1 MFFIYQ
7 SGNSTRTRHKIT
19 SLTGPDL
26 TCRRIHMKT
35 SIIIEQGKSYIYKIK
50 SRVSSKCTEAY
61 SRNGSKIFRILYK
74 VLRGVTCMLGV
85 LVYGGDGSGV
95 TSSGLASCIQVKGI
109 VPRVEYSF

>member
-1 MFFIYQ
+1 MFFINQ

-35 SIIIEQGKSYIYKIK
+35 SIIIEQGNSYIYKIK
-50 SRVSSKCTEAY
+50 SRVPSKCTEAY

-74 VLRGVTCMLGV
+74 ALKVTCMLGV

-95 TSSGLASCIQVKGI
+95 TSSPLASHIQVKGI
-109 VPRVEYSF
+109 VPRLEYSF